1 MAEPKNL
8 ESQKMIESFITEKL
22 CYWIGNNS
30 KFFDIFS
37 LVTITLFLY
46 HYISCVLLL
55 NLRVI

>member
-30 KFFDIFS
+30 KFLYIFS
-37 LVTITLFLY
+37 RFSIAKKLNFYITISLVFSY
-46 HYISCVLLL
+46 
-55 NLRVI
+55 